1 LISGGAINKEATS
14 SDVDLAAKAPKSMK
28 ISANM
33 YTICYFSFMKANKEK
48 FKLKTNDQMDI
59 FYRALFLFVVQ
70 MMFIFTVLYMDTF
83 DLTFKNDLAV
93 NLCLFFTVLI
103 LHWNC
108 VPDSR
113 NGIYMM
119 KYVLCAPEEFNH
131 PVAAFMLGVMQTMGI
146 FLTEICNLMKS
157 IDQKTPTN
165 VINKFVG
172 FALILSVPKLLH
184 GSMEYFDVSKAVG
197 KLTLKKS
204 RKAVQAQIGTKDK
217 IAYSW
222 VLNLVY
228 CIFKWFFISF
238 YYYFFPFVVIFFPL
252 VKLTYLYNLS

>member
-1 LISGGAINKEATS
+1 
-14 SDVDLAAKAPKSMK
+14 
-28 ISANM
+28 
-33 YTICYFSFMKANKEK
+33 
-48 FKLKTNDQMDI
+48 MDI

-70 MMFIFTVLYMDTF
+70 MMFIFTVLMQDTF

-103 LHWNC
+103 LHWQC

-119 KYVLCAPEEFNH
+119 KYVLCCPEEFDQ
-131 PVAAFMLGVMQTMGI
+131 PIAAFCLGIMQLMGI

-157 IDQKTPTN
+157 IDQKKPSD

-172 FALILSVPKLLH
+172 FALILTVPKLLH
-184 GSMEYFDVSKAVG
+184 GSMEYFEVSKAVG

-204 RKAVQAQIGTKDK
+204 RKAVLA
-217 IAYSW
+217 
-222 VLNLVY
+222 
-228 CIFKWFFISF
+228 
-238 YYYFFPFVVIFFPL
+238 
-252 VKLTYLYNLS
+252 